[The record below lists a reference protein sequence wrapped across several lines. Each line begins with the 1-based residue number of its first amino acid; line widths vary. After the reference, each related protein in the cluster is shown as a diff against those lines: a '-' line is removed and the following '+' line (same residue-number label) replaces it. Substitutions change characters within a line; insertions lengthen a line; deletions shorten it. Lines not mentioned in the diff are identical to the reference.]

1 MFKLSSGNTRQK
13 QDLRQL
19 RKLELGWPSLTD
31 ASDLLL
37 PLLQTLGGRLTH
49 LCLENLASCDIL
61 ALGRLCPNLHHLK
74 LSAFQTSE
82 DSLDELNYEVK
93 KVSGL
98 FSQLEELFLFNSRE
112 AELSLRVMTSLMTS
126 RLRTAYFQN
135 VRAGWA
141 ELLGPSAAGRLET
154 VSFENCCR
162 LSLDSLLQLIKMDSP
177 LSK

>member
-1 MFKLSSGNTRQK
+1 VLSSGNTRQK
-13 QDLRQL
+13 QDLNQL
-19 RKLELGWPSLTD
+19 RKLELGWPRLTD

-37 PLLQTLGGRLTH
+37 PLLKTLGGRLSH

-61 ALGRLCPNLHHLK
+61 TLGHLCPNLHHLK

-82 DSLDELNYEVK
+82 DSLNELKYEVK
-93 KVSGL
+93 GL

-112 AELSLRVMTSLMTS
+112 VDLSLRVMTSLMTS
-126 RLRTAYFQN
+126 RLRTVYFQN

-141 ELLGPSAAGRLET
+141 DLLGPSAAGRLET

-162 LSLDSLLQLIKMDSP
+162 LSLDSLLQLIKMESP

>member
-1 MFKLSSGNTRQK
+1 V
-13 QDLRQL
+13 
-19 RKLELGWPSLTD
+19 RKLELGWPRLTD

-37 PLLQTLGGRLTH
+37 PLLQTLGGRLSH

-74 LSAFQTSE
+74 LSAFQTLE
-82 DSLDELNYEVK
+82 DNLDTLNYEVK
-93 KVSGL
+93 GL

-112 AELSLRVMTSLMTS
+112 ADLSPRVMTSLMTS

-141 ELLGPSAAGRLET
+141 ELLGPATAGRLET
-154 VSFENCCR
+154 VSFENCSR
-162 LSLDSLLQLIKMDSP
+162 LSLDSLLQLIKMESP

>member
-1 MFKLSSGNTRQK
+1 MSTVSSGNTRQK

-31 ASDLLL
+31 SSDLLM
-37 PLLQTLGGRLTH
+37 PLLKTLGGRLSH
-49 LCLENLASCDIL
+49 LCLENLSSCDIL

-82 DSLDELNYEVK
+82 DSLGALNYEVK
-93 KVSGL
+93 GL

-112 AELSLRVMTSLMTS
+112 ANLPLRVMTSLLTS

-135 VRAGWA
+135 VRAGWGD
-141 ELLGPSAAGRLET
+141 LLGPAAAGRLET

>member
-1 MFKLSSGNTRQK
+1 MSKVSSGITRQK

-19 RKLELGWPSLTD
+19 RKLELGWPRLTD
-31 ASDLLL
+31 ASDLLW
-37 PLLQTLGGRLTH
+37 PLLKTLGGRLSH

-61 ALGRLCPNLHHLK
+61 ALGRHCPSLHHLK
-74 LSAFQTSE
+74 LSAFQTPKE
-82 DSLDELNYEVK
+82 SLDAINFEVK
-93 KVSGL
+93 GF

-112 AELSLRVMTSLMTS
+112 ADLPLRVMTSLMTS

-135 VRAGWA
+135 VRAGWGD
-141 ELLGPSAAGRLET
+141 LLGPAAASRLET